1 MRTMSNVADVA
12 PPSPQL
18 VETPDTNGAYPRLTD
33 QQIAALEVGGSRR
46 TVTAGEVLVREGHR
60 SDEFFVILSG
70 MAAITAQD
78 ETGTPRLIRVHG
90 PRRFLGELADL
101 EGQAS
106 FYTATMAEDGAVLV
120 IPAKR
125 VRRLIEHDQVLS
137 DLILRAYLTRRSL
150 LIEDGS
156 GLRIVGSCY
165 SSDTARLREFAA
177 RNRLPHRWLD
187 LDRDRNAER
196 LVRRFG
202 ISTEQ
207 TPVVI
212 WGDHVL
218 RNPTNSELA
227 RLVGLPVPDSA
238 PQECDVVIVG
248 AGPAGLAAAVYGA
261 SDGLTTVVLELTAV
275 GGQAGTSSRIEN
287 YLGFPAGISGSDLA
301 QKAAIQAEKFAAC
314 IAVSAE
320 ATALESDGGRHLIRL
335 ADDTCLSCHAV
346 VLAVGARY
354 RMLSVP
360 GIERFQGNGVYYA
373 ATHQEALMC
382 GTGTIVVVGGGN
394 SAGQA
399 TIFLASRGNPVHLI
413 VRSDDL
419 GRSMSRYLVDQIR
432 QHPRVSVHLCTE
444 IREACGDNE
453 LKAVVA
459 EDNRTGRRFQIDT
472 RSLFVFI
479 GALPNTGWLA
489 GVVTLDD
496 HGFIPTGTGAL
507 YPGDDRQQLTSPR
520 SPLPLETSRPGVF
533 AAGDVRSRSVKRVA
547 SAVGEGSMTIRQI
560 NEYLL

>member
-1 MRTMSNVADVA
+1 MSRVAKGA
-12 PPSPQL
+12 RRSPRL
-18 VETPDTNGAYPRLTD
+18 VETPNTSGAYPRLSD
-33 QQIAALEVGGSRR
+33 DQIATLQVGGHRR
-46 TVTAGEVLVREGHR
+46 AVHRGELLVREGHR
-60 SDEFFVILSG
+60 SDEFFVILRG

-101 EGQAS
+101 EGQAP
-106 FYTATMAEDGAVLV
+106 FYTAVMAEDGEVLAV
-120 IPAKR
+120 PAKR
-125 VRRLIEHDQVLS
+125 VRRLVEHDQALS
-137 DLILRAYLTRRSL
+137 DLILGAYLMRRSL
-150 LIEDGS
+150 LIEEGA

-165 SSDTARLREFAA
+165 SPDTARLREFAA

-202 ISTEQ
+202 LSTEQ

-212 WGDHVL
+212 WGDQVL
-218 RNPTNSELA
+218 RNPTTSELA
-227 RLVGLPVPDSA
+227 RLVGLPVGDTA
-238 PQECDVVIVG
+238 DQECDVVIVG

-261 SDGLTTVVLELTAV
+261 SDGLRTVALELTAV

-287 YLGFPAGISGSDLA
+287 YLGFPAGISGLDLA
-301 QKAAIQAEKFAAC
+301 ERAALQADKFAAR
-314 IAVSAE
+314 ITVSAE
-320 ATALESDGGRHLIRL
+320 ATALESEGGRHLVRL
-335 ADDTCLSCHAV
+335 ADDTCVSCRAV

-360 GIERFQGNGVYYA
+360 GIARFQGNGVYYA

-382 GTGTIVVVGGGN
+382 GTGAVVIVGGGN

-399 TIFLASRGNPVHLI
+399 TVFLASHGNPVHLL
-413 VRSDDL
+413 VRSDNL
-419 GRSMSRYLVDQIR
+419 GKSMSRYLVDRIR
-432 QHPRVSVHLCTE
+432 QDPRVTVHLCTE
-444 IREACGDNE
+444 VRETCGDDE

-459 EDNRTGRRFQIDT
+459 EDNRSGRRFQINT
-472 RSLFVFI
+472 SSLFVFI
-479 GALPNTGWLA
+479 GATPNTGWLN
-489 GVVTLDD
+489 GVVALDD
-496 HGFIPTGTGAL
+496 HGFIPTGADAF
-507 YPGDDRQQLTSPR
+507 YPGNDLQQLTSPR
-520 SPLPLETSRPGVF
+520 RPFPLETSRSGIF

-560 NEYLL
+560 NDYLSI